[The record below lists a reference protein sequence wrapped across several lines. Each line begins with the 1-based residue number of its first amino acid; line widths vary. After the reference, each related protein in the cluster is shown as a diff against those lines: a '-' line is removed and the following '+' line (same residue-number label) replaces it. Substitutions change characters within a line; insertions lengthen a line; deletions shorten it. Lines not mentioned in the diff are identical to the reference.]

1 MDGNS
6 HGVNGLIE
14 QHVDLEDDSINFWTT
29 LGVSPHVHV
38 VEPEHHLVP
47 QHQHHH
53 IEQQQQQQQQQPL
66 ELVEQS
72 VRRELFAVEG
82 DPRIEPFVGMEF
94 ESGEA
99 AKTFYIAYAGRVG
112 FSVRIARS
120 RRSKCNESIIMLRF
134 VCSREGFSREKRI
147 IAGKKTRKRAA
158 SIREG
163 CKAMLEVI
171 RRGDERWVVTKLV
184 KEHNHEVGMPSRV
197 HYIATE
203 GDAVMD
209 PYIGMEFESLE
220 VAKTFYYAY
229 ASRVGFEARVRQ
241 SRRSLHDE
249 SLKML
254 KLVCSKH
261 RYHAGRDN
269 GSDENKRVQNQDPSK
284 EGCDALFE
292 IIRKDADIWIVSKLV
307 LEHNHELKPSPPS
320 KVRCIRSQGEI
331 LVIAKN
337 FADTRNLLLNGQDL
351 QYPREIRY
359 NDFGPDDAQSLLEYF
374 KKTQIENPAFYYAV
388 HIENTNCMTNI
399 FWADSKARM
408 AYYYFGDAVRFETKY
423 RNNKELMPIVM
434 FTGVNNHLQPV
445 LFGCALLVDET
456 EASFAWLFENWL
468 AAMPALPP
476 VSLITELNRTITLAV
491 AKALPQT
498 CHCFCK
504 AHVLSTI
511 QDELPDLFSERVP
524 FEGELRTCIDES
536 ETTELFESC
545 WVALIN
551 KYGLKENAYM
561 QSLYNIRQQ
570 WVPVFV
576 KQTFLAEVPG
586 SQRCGNFDK
595 VIEKYFTTKTLLR
608 VAVRQL
614 SQMLAS
620 QYEKEAQAEFVTLFE
635 KPFLR
640 TASPMEK
647 QAAGIYTRSIF
658 DRFQEEFVESLGYHV
673 DKIEDGPISKYRV
686 MRNEEDD
693 EAYSVYFNV
702 TENKAHC
709 GCCMFE
715 FSGILCRHAIRV
727 FIVNGVRTLPNNY
740 ILKRWTKHA
749 KSGSVLDDYGIELRG
764 YADDP
769 SIARYNDLCRDAIRC
784 AREGATSI
792 EFYTVAKDSLQK
804 AVNEIVST
812 KQKRGQQTLQSFIAS
827 QKKQTKKVAK
837 ITPSKDASG
846 KNLRKLTSIKLLFKA
861 TWASEALLMNEEA
874 VIAAAAAEAVALA
887 RAALELAKDAAQM
900 IRKSPSA
907 QVEHVNL
914 SETEGT
920 GMTNH
925 SVATET
931 TPLEEN
937 VTLDESVHKDFS
949 GSTYNETEVEEMEY
963 CENIAVRS
971 GRQTERRARRARAAE
986 KAAAG
991 VLTLK
996 SGSSGK
1002 KKRSTLQEIDYSDP
1016 LHYLRG
1022 TTSTSRLLTA
1032 AEEVELSEGIQEGCR
1047 GLIKGAE
1054 KFDASK
1060 GFKFSTYAHWWIKQ
1074 AVRKSLSEQS
1084 RTIRLPF
1091 HMVEATYRVRE
1102 AKKQLYSENGRHP
1115 DHEEVA
1121 EASGLSMKRFAAV
1134 MLTPKAPRSLD
1145 QKIGI
1150 NQTLKPSEVIADPDA
1165 ETSEDI
1171 LIKHFMREDLNKV
1184 LDTLNPREKRVVR
1197 WRFGLEDGR
1206 MKTLQEIGELMGVSR
1221 ERIRQIESCAF
1232 RKLKSKKRTK
1242 NLQQYIIS

>member
-1 MDGNS
+1 MMDGNS

-53 IEQQQQQQQQQPL
+53 IEQQQQQQQQQQQPL

-388 HIENTNCMTNI
+388 HIENNNCMTNI

-445 LFGCALLVDET
+445 VFGCALLVDET

-476 VSLITELNRTITLAV
+476 VSLITELNRTITSAV

-846 KNLRKLTSIKLLFKA
+846 KNLRKLTSIKLL
-861 TWASEALLMNEEA
+861 
-874 VIAAAAAEAVALA
+874 
-887 RAALELAKDAAQM
+887 
-900 IRKSPSA
+900 
-907 QVEHVNL
+907 
-914 SETEGT
+914 
-920 GMTNH
+920 
-925 SVATET
+925 
-931 TPLEEN
+931 
-937 VTLDESVHKDFS
+937 
-949 GSTYNETEVEEMEY
+949 
-963 CENIAVRS
+963 
-971 GRQTERRARRARAAE
+971 
-986 KAAAG
+986 
-991 VLTLK
+991 
-996 SGSSGK
+996 
-1002 KKRSTLQEIDYSDP
+1002 
-1016 LHYLRG
+1016 
-1022 TTSTSRLLTA
+1022 
-1032 AEEVELSEGIQEGCR
+1032 
-1047 GLIKGAE
+1047 
-1054 KFDASK
+1054 
-1060 GFKFSTYAHWWIKQ
+1060 
-1074 AVRKSLSEQS
+1074 
-1084 RTIRLPF
+1084 
-1091 HMVEATYRVRE
+1091 
-1102 AKKQLYSENGRHP
+1102 SEN
-1115 DHEEVA
+1115 
-1121 EASGLSMKRFAAV
+1121 
-1134 MLTPKAPRSLD
+1134 
-1145 QKIGI
+1145 
-1150 NQTLKPSEVIADPDA
+1150 
-1165 ETSEDI
+1165 DI
-1171 LIKHFMREDLNKV
+1171 R
-1184 LDTLNPREKRVVR
+1184 
-1197 WRFGLEDGR
+1197 
-1206 MKTLQEIGELMGVSR
+1206 
-1221 ERIRQIESCAF
+1221 
-1232 RKLKSKKRTK
+1232 
-1242 NLQQYIIS
+1242 